1 MVLNLV
7 NFSNIIKREQCSSIL
22 QNTGGHQHNLRNK
35 FKENVREFNKYT
47 SLIGGII

>member
-22 QNTGGHQHNLRNK
+22 QNTGGTN
-35 FKENVREFNKYT
+35 
-47 SLIGGII
+47 II